1 MPLKGK
7 ILNIYK
13 ASVDKIQ
20 KNAEIM
26 SMLQAFGLSVNM
38 STMVATYTPETLRYG
53 KIIIMSD
60 ADIDGAHIKNL
71 FYTFIWRVCPQLI
84 LDGYIYAGV
93 PPLYRVTMNK
103 KYIYLKDDDAL
114 SAFREANKGK
124 NYEISRFKGLGEMS
138 SEETE
143 ETLVNPEN
151 RIIKRVTVEDV
162 ELANQLFDNL
172 MGTSVDSRKDY
183 ITAHAKE
190 AQYVA

>member
-1 MPLKGK
+1 
-7 ILNIYK
+7 
-13 ASVDKIQ
+13 
-20 KNAEIM
+20 
-26 SMLQAFGLSVNM
+26 
-38 STMVATYTPETLRYG
+38 
-53 KIIIMSD
+53 
-60 ADIDGAHIKNL
+60 
-71 FYTFIWRVCPQLI
+71 
-84 LDGYIYAGV
+84 
-93 PPLYRVTMNK
+93 MNK

-114 SAFREANKGK
+114 NAFREANKGK